1 MRNVNP
7 AAVKPNIA
15 PRVLAAGVLVLL
27 ASGCASIRD
36 HRGYLVDSAL
46 VESVHAGID
55 NKQSVEKTLGR
66 PTFVSQFGTPTWY
79 YVSIFTKQRPFGTPR
94 AKEELQLKISFDA
107 AGRVT
112 RVDRAGL
119 EHVASLSPDG
129 HKTPTLGRDRSFF
142 EDLFG
147 NIGAVGAVPGGG
159 STGPKPGS
167 GPNGS

>member
-1 MRNVNP
+1 MREVKP
-7 AAVKPNIA
+7 AAVKPKMA
-15 PRVLAAGVLVLL
+15 PRVLAAAALLML

-46 VESVHAGID
+46 VESVHPGID

-66 PTFVSQFGTPTWY
+66 PTFVSQFGPPTWY
-79 YVSIFTKQRPFGTPR
+79 YISIFTKQHPFGRPK

-112 RVDRAGL
+112 KVDRAGL
-119 EHVASLSPDG
+119 EQVASISPDG
-129 HKTPTLGRDRSFF
+129 HRTPTLGRDRSFF